1 MNGSSSNTGPRKAK
15 LMHISFASDAS
26 HAAAYVGN
34 IKSFDLNR
42 MRVPKDTPVDTTIA
56 KQIYKAMKT
65 YPGEKGFEVT
75 THADLIKYLPQA
87 VADGHTFIEYNLE
100 EQFVPDLLP
109 SGHEANSNHLEA
121 FTVAAQVAHQRG
133 LKISAAPTR
142 NIVDS
147 HGTQIASTV
156 DMIHLQLQKFQEL
169 DPQLLRNWL
178 NSNVPKLK
186 AANPKIEIFIQFST
200 SWLPAPGLSML
211 DTFKRFTNTVYSV
224 PAATQ
229 PNGIGYW
236 VKGDANMAMIGDW
249 LRWYNRTMR
258 SQIA

>member
-1 MNGSSSNTGPRKAK
+1 MIDTGLRKAK

-26 HAAAYVGN
+26 HLAAYAGN

-42 MRVPKDTPVDTTIA
+42 MRVPKDTPVATTID

-75 THADLIKYLPQA
+75 TYTDLITYLPQA

-109 SGHEANSNHLEA
+109 SGREANSNHVEA
-121 FTVAAQVAHQRG
+121 FTLAAQAAHQRG
-133 LKISAAPTR
+133 LKLSAAPIR
-142 NIVDS
+142 NIIDTK
-147 HGTQIASTV
+147 GTQIAPDV
-156 DMIHLQLQKFQEL
+156 DLIHVQLQKFQEV
-169 DPQLLRNWL
+169 DPQLLRDWL
-178 NSNVPKLK
+178 KTNVPKLK

-236 VKGDANMAMIGDW
+236 VRGDANMAMIGDW
-249 LRWYNRTMR
+249 LRWYNQTMR
-258 SQIA
+258 GGGSVA